1 MHYTKDLYQTEV
13 NSFRTFLNNQEE
25 LPRLSILDN
34 YKQIMRIMTNSYV
47 KSQEN
52 EKKYS
57 NMDPNGPDFQKY

>member
-13 NSFRTFLNNQEE
+13 NQFRTFLNNQEE

-57 NMDPNGPDFQKY
+57 NMDPNGSDF